1 MKLIELELRIKAL
14 EEHLMQELGFEP
26 KDVLA
31 PAEPVEAPKQ
41 AEEDKSE

>member
-14 EEHLMQELGFEP
+14 EEHLVQELGFEP

-31 PAEPVEAPKQ
+31 PTAPAEAPA
-41 AEEDKSE
+41 AEEDKQDE